1 MCMYLD
7 CQQVTPKQVSKSA
20 KKIMRSAMEA
30 AKITWLKAQKKKNKS
45 KLSSAEATLPEL
57 PEPPAGTSTAR
68 RLQDPD
74 HIDIVKAMVKVPSA
88 QELGLGKKGE
98 QLYDKMLTAT
108 TRGLNASTG
117 GKYRRYH
124 IRGYTLSTE
133 EVPAKDSTSGTCT
146 RTRTRIRTVT
156 RTSGHIKYRGSTC

>member
-7 CQQVTPKQVSKSA
+7 CQQVMRVIPKPA

-30 AKITWLKAQKKKNKS
+30 AKITWIKAQKKKNKM
-45 KLSSAEATLPEL
+45 KLSAAEAKL

-74 HIDIVKAMVKVPSA
+74 HVDIVKAMVNVPSA
-88 QELGLGKKGE
+88 HELGLGKEGE
-98 QLYDKMLTAT
+98 QLYDKMMKAT
-108 TRGLNASTG
+108 TRGLNSSTG
-117 GKYRRYH
+117 GQYRRYRVH
-124 IRGYTLSTE
+124 GYTLSTG

-146 RTRTRIRTVT
+146 RTCT
-156 RTSGHIKYRGSTC
+156 RTSARRSVHIK

>member
-7 CQQVTPKQVSKSA
+7 CQQVMRVIPKPA

-30 AKITWLKAQKKKNKS
+30 AKITWIKAQKKKNKM
-45 KLSSAEATLPEL
+45 KLSAAEAKL

-74 HIDIVKAMVKVPSA
+74 HVDIVKAMVNVPSA
-88 QELGLGKKGE
+88 HELGLGKEGE
-98 QLYDKMLTAT
+98 QLYDKMMKAT
-108 TRGLNASTG
+108 TRGLNSSTG
-117 GKYRRYH
+117 GQYHRYRVH
-124 IRGYTLSTE
+124 GYTLSTG

-146 RTRTRIRTVT
+146 RTRTRIRTVA
-156 RTSGHIKYRGSTC
+156 RTSVHIKYRGGTC

>member
-7 CQQVTPKQVSKSA
+7 CQQVMRVIPKPA

-30 AKITWLKAQKKKNKS
+30 AKITWIKAQKKKNKM
-45 KLSSAEATLPEL
+45 KLSAAEAKL

-74 HIDIVKAMVKVPSA
+74 HVNIVKAMVNVPSA
-88 QELGLGKKGE
+88 HELGLGKEGE
-98 QLYDKMLTAT
+98 QLYDKMMKAT
-108 TRGLNASTG
+108 TRGLNSSTG
-117 GKYRRYH
+117 GQYRRY
-124 IRGYTLSTE
+124 RVRWYTLSTG

-146 RTRTRIRTVT
+146 RTRTRIRTVAS
-156 RTSGHIKYRGSTC
+156 TSVRIKYRGGTC